1 MTTAH
6 KQLEAKRVARPPFAN
21 IYWFPLAAAYAALI
35 LPLSI
40 GGQLGWWPA
49 PPGLYYAWGH
59 GHEMIFGFALAVI
72 AGYISGPMPKSDTF
86 MWVTLWFSAR
96 ISFWADPTH
105 VVTAILNVLFVALLV
120 KKLAPIFLRTAKK
133 WRNKSVG
140 FILIGLLIS
149 VSVYHWLQFNE
160 NVAMPLTDHAH
171 RMLLEAVLLLST
183 LMFYMGGRII
193 APAMAGH
200 FHRNGLYMKDR
211 VQARFEGSILLILL
225 TVLVLNLNPRLLGNL
240 ILVERINA
248 ILLVAATVLG
258 TIRIIRWR
266 PWWIYDRADLMVL
279 LLGYCWIKVGWV
291 FIAISFWD
299 ASFSVTQA
307 LHAITVGALGTLTF
321 TVMARARAH
330 RVLRDP
336 NAKPWFFVIPLMIS
350 VAAVIRL
357 TATYWDYSLAM
368 KLAVTLWSAS
378 FAALVIWLIWLRKAE
393 LKRRSK

>member
-1 MTTAH
+1 MSEHEHQRTA
-6 KQLEAKRVARPPFAN
+6 KPPFAN

-35 LPLSI
+35 LPLSV
-40 GGQLGWWPA
+40 GGQLGWFPA
-49 PPGLYYAWGH
+49 PPGLMQAWGH

-72 AGYISGPMPKSDTF
+72 AGYISGPMKKQDTYT
-86 MWVTLWFSAR
+86 WLALWAAAR
-96 ISFWADPTH
+96 ISFWVAPTH
-105 VVTAILNVLFVALLV
+105 IVSAGLNVLFVGLLV
-120 KKLAPIFLRTAKK
+120 SKLAPIFLRTAKK

-140 FILIGLLIS
+140 FILIGLLVAAS
-149 VSVYHWLQFNE
+149 AFHFLQFGEDNL
-160 NVAMPLTDHAH
+160 MPITDHAH

-200 FHRNGLYMKDR
+200 FQRNGLFMKDR
-211 VQARFEGSILLILL
+211 VQGRFEGAILLILL
-225 TVLVLNLNPRLLGNL
+225 LVLVLNLNPRLLGSL
-240 ILVERINA
+240 VLVERICSIMLMLA
-248 ILLVAATVLG
+248 VVLG
-258 TIRIIRWR
+258 TVRMLRWR
-266 PWWIYDRADLMVL
+266 PWWCRDRADLMVL

-321 TVMARARAH
+321 TVMVRARAH

-336 NAKPWFFVIPLMIS
+336 NAKPWFFIIPLMIS

-378 FAALVIWLIWLRKAE
+378 FVALVVWLVWLRNVE
-393 LKRRSK
+393 LRRKSK

>member
-1 MTTAH
+1 MTVSH
-6 KQLEAKRVARPPFAN
+6 QHSEEKRVAKPPFAN

-35 LPLSI
+35 LPLSV
-40 GGQLGWWPA
+40 GGQLGWFPA
-49 PPGLYYAWGH
+49 PPGLLQAWGH

-72 AGYISGPMPKSDTF
+72 AGYISGPMKKRDTSGW
-86 MWVTLWFSAR
+86 MSLWLAAR
-96 ISFWADPTH
+96 LSFWLAPTH
-105 VVTAILNVLFVALLV
+105 IITAGLNVLFVALLV
-120 KKLAPIFLRTAKK
+120 RKLAPIFLRTAKK

-140 FILIGLLIS
+140 FILIGLL
-149 VSVYHWLQFNE
+149 VSAAAFHFLQFGE
-160 NVAMPLTDHAH
+160 DSFMPITDHAH

-200 FHRNGLYMKDR
+200 FYRNDLYMKDR
-211 VQARFEGSILLILL
+211 VQGRFEGSILLLLL
-225 TVLVLNLNPRLLGNL
+225 TVLVLNLNPRLTGHL

-248 ILLVAATVLG
+248 ILLIVATVLG
-258 TIRIIRWR
+258 TIRILRWR
-266 PWWIYDRADLMVL
+266 PWWCRDRADLMVL

-336 NAKPWFFVIPLMIS
+336 NAKPWFFIIPLMIS

-378 FAALVIWLIWLRKAE
+378 FVALVVWLVWLRDVE
-393 LKRRSK
+393 LRRKSK